1 MKLNRRQFT
10 QLAGASLATTLA
22 APAIA
27 QGKTKLNMILNWRY
41 QGPQAWFFL
50 AQDKGYFDEV
60 GIEMVMDQ
68 GRWPVAPMMS
78 VSAM

>member
-50 AQDKGYFDEV
+50 A
-60 GIEMVMDQ
+60 
-68 GRWPVAPMMS
+68 
-78 VSAM
+78 